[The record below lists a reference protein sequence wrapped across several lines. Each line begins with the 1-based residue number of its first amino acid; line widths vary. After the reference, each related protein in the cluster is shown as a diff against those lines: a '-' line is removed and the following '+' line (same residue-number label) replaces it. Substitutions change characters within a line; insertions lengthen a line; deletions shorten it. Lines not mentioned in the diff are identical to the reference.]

1 MTQSGFRKYYF
12 DELEVGQIFKGP
24 TSHALDREQIFE
36 YARRFDPQPFHVDEE
51 AAKATLF
58 QGLAASGWH
67 TTSITMRLMV
77 EGAMPLAGGC
87 IGAEATVAWPE
98 PTRPGDVLTVES
110 EVVELIP
117 SRSRPDRGIAVIRCT
132 TKNQD
137 GKVRQVLTGKMVVP
151 RRPAT

>member
-1 MTQSGFRKYYF
+1 MQLGLFNLMTLR
-12 DELEVGQIFKGP
+12 DRTVTPTRILED
-24 TSHALDREQIFE
+24 T
-36 YARRFDPQPFHVDEE
+36 
-51 AAKATLF
+51 
-58 QGLAASGWH
+58 
-67 TTSITMRLMV
+67 RLMV